1 VADRKAQG
9 IDAEN
14 LDFAR
19 YEQVD
24 KKQRYHLAE
33 ASHEEAFDETYR
45 IKSCDIGRFLHGGDT
60 ERKAFAEELGGAL
73 REIGFAI
80 LEGHGTDPKLYDQ
93 ANDKVIELFTR
104 TSLEEK
110 LRFRAQR
117 HGSVNQGYFPLK
129 ETSDIHPDLV
139 EGWVFCR
146 RAFDLADDPAQRTRV
161 EDFWPLPELEP
172 FFRRMCLEHERLILP
187 VMQSILMFL
196 GCDPHLYDRKLTRT
210 NFGQRLNYYPPV
222 KPEDD
227 ESGAARLLGHED
239 VDLFTFLPAPRIE
252 GLQVLNRANMKWIR
266 LSAPPGSII
275 LNTGDYMQRITN
287 DILPSTT
294 HRVSKPR
301 DPALRREA
309 RVSFPMAVYVW
320 EEEVLEV
327 LPGLPNPRYEP
338 IKALQFHTRITSKF
352 YGDGYA
358 VETESP
364 PTGT

>member
-1 VADRKAQG
+1 MADRKAQG

-14 LDFAR
+14 QDFAR

-139 EGWVFCR
+139 EGWSSAAAPSISRTIR
-146 RAFDLADDPAQRTRV
+146 RSGRGSRTSGRYRSWSR
-161 EDFWPLPELEP
+161 F
-172 FFRRMCLEHERLILP
+172 
-187 VMQSILMFL
+187 SG
-196 GCDPHLYDRKLTRT
+196 GCAWSTR
-210 NFGQRLNYYPPV
+210 
-222 KPEDD
+222 
-227 ESGAARLLGHED
+227 
-239 VDLFTFLPAPRIE
+239 
-252 GLQVLNRANMKWIR
+252 
-266 LSAPPGSII
+266 GS
-275 LNTGDYMQRITN
+275 
-287 DILPSTT
+287 
-294 HRVSKPR
+294 
-301 DPALRREA
+301 
-309 RVSFPMAVYVW
+309 SFP
-320 EEEVLEV
+320 
-327 LPGLPNPRYEP
+327 
-338 IKALQFHTRITSKF
+338 
-352 YGDGYA
+352 
-358 VETESP
+358 
-364 PTGT
+364 